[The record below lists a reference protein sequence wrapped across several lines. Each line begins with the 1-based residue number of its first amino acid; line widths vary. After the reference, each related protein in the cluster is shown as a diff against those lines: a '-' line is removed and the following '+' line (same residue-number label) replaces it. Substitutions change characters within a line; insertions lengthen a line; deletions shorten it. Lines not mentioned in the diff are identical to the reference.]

1 MKKTNLLLAGALFL
15 VLNLSA
21 QAEGK
26 WITLFDGKKVTGLR
40 GYGQKGFPDGGW
52 KVENGTIKT
61 IPRGKGGKPRDL
73 ATDMSY
79 TDFEFECEWKVSPGG
94 NSGIMYRV
102 LEQKTPA
109 YATGPEL

>member
-1 MKKTNLLLAGALFL
+1 MKKTNVLLAGALFL
-15 VLNLSA
+15 ALNLSA

-52 KVENGTIKT
+52 KVGKGALKT

-73 ATDMSY
+73 ATDMSF
-79 TDFEFECEWKVSPGG
+79 TDFEFECEWKVAPGG
-94 NSGIMYRV
+94 NSGIM
-102 LEQKTPA
+102 
-109 YATGPEL
+109 